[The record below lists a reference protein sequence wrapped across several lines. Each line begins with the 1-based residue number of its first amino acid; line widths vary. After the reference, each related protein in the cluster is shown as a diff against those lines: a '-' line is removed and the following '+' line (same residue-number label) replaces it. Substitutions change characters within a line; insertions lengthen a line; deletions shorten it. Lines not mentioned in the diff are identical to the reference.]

1 MVFCIGLLNNIYHRV
16 YNEMKSSTKV
26 KRGKSNI
33 STPFTKK
40 IDPEN
45 LETDG
50 VRCSVE
56 ADYTPSDERLA
67 REAQE
72 KQEAD
77 RISRSKHT
85 KRGILKNDSSDFWDT
100 LGDDVEYVDK
110 TDWNSLKS
118 NIKPDDNTDTPED
131 KSHKSKSTEKQSFW
145 DKLGDDIEYLGETNW
160 SEFRKRLMVVVEAD
174 VDDIKTDAKRKA
186 RVRRTGKSKSSST
199 FSIRK
204 CKKCMLDCEYG
215 AYLCGAPTN
224 RSFKF
229 NKSTC
234 PKR

>member
-1 MVFCIGLLNNIYHRV
+1 
-16 YNEMKSSTKV
+16 MKSSTKV

-40 IDPEN
+40 IDPEK

-50 VRCSVE
+50 IRCSVE

-67 REAQE
+67 REARE

-100 LGDDVEYVDK
+100 LDDDVEYIDK
-110 TDWNSLKS
+110 TDWNLLKS
-118 NIKPDDNTDTPED
+118 SIKPEDDTDTSNN
-131 KSHKSKSTEKQSFW
+131 KSNKSKNTEKQSFW
-145 DKLGDDIEYLGETNW
+145 DKLGDDIEYLGDTDW
-160 SEFRKRLMVVVEAD
+160 SEFKKRLVVVVETD
-174 VDDIKTDAKRKA
+174 VNDDKTNAKRKT
-186 RVRRTGKSKSSST
+186 RVRRAGKSKSSST
-199 FSIRK
+199 FSIKK

-215 AYLCGAPTN
+215 AYLCGVSTN